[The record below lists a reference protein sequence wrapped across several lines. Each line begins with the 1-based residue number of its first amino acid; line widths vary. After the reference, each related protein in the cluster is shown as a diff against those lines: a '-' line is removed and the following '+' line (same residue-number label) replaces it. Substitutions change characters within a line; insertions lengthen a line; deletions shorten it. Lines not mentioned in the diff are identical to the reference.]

1 MHQIEKRLS
10 LVSVPGYCFPLGH
23 SHSGVLSKT
32 DHATRLRWPC
42 STHSG
47 CPTTGRSQG
56 TPQSYPL
63 LPSYIVPSKADGL
76 PSCPVRAFLA
86 LSSFDFHFML
96 FQLYLLLHSLSL
108 PPLWIRSLTS
118 AVLSK
123 GCPALSLSPMIC
135 VASLWFTGYLGLW
148 VFLLW
153 VITVRL

>member
-1 MHQIEKRLS
+1 MHQIAKRLS

-23 SHSGVLSKT
+23 SHNGVLSKT
-32 DHATRLRWPC
+32 DHATWLRWPR

-86 LSSFDFHFML
+86 LSSFDFHFNFTYCFILSHSHL
-96 FQLYLLLHSLSL
+96 FESGHWPVRSSARDAQPSLSH
-108 PPLWIRSLTS
+108 PWFVSL
-118 AVLSK
+118 
-123 GCPALSLSPMIC
+123 
-135 VASLWFTGYLGLW
+135 SLWFTGYLGLW